1 ATGKIVGVEALAR
14 WEHSAF
20 GALGAE
26 TLFAAAE
33 RAELAIALSDHIQR
47 GALAAAARWPAALR
61 ELRLAINL
69 TAADI
74 ARPNFADIFLDR
86 VDSSGFP

>member
-1 ATGKIVGVEALAR
+1 MVVRRGGAPDAASLDTLAVDLRHAIAQDEINLLFQPQVASAPGAIVGVEALVR

-33 RAELAIALSDHIQR
+33 RAELAIALSDH
-47 GALAAAARWPAALR
+47 
-61 ELRLAINL
+61 
-69 TAADI
+69 
-74 ARPNFADIFLDR
+74 
-86 VDSSGFP
+86 